1 MCQALYVEVIHNQLL
16 HFFVATR
23 TEVIS
28 LQDLCIEYIA
38 TLIESPG
45 DVQCLPMP
53 STIKDKIA
61 KFVLNPNEDFSF
73 VCK

>member
-1 MCQALYVEVIHNQLL
+1 M
-16 HFFVATR
+16 
-23 TEVIS
+23 IS

-61 KFVLNPNEDFSF
+61 KFVLNPSEDFIC
-73 VCK
+73 V